1 MAEITPLMVKN
12 LRDKTG
18 AGMADCKKALTEAEG
33 NMDNAIEI
41 LRKKGAASAAKRAD
55 RVANEGT
62 VVARTSND
70 GKLAAIVEVNCET
83 DFVALNADFVAY
95 ANNVVDALMAN
106 NVSTLEDLMKL
117 SVGNDTVEGL
127 HNEILAKFSEKIE
140 IRRFERLS
148 TEGFVASYIHAGS
161 KLGVLIEVSAT
172 SLTDN
177 SFAMVRDIAMQIA
190 AMNPQ
195 FVDKSDVDQTT
206 LAKEKEIYV
215 QQAIDSGKKPEIA
228 ERIAEGRL
236 DKFFQEQCLVEQTFV
251 KDGNKTI
258 KDVLAEIS
266 ADCGTEVKI
275 KSFRR
280 YFLGESN

>member
-1 MAEITPLMVKN
+1 MAEITPLMVKT

-140 IRRFERLS
+140 IRRFERLN

>member
-140 IRRFERLS
+140 IRRFERLT

-161 KLGVLIEVSAT
+161 KLGVLIEVTAP